1 MSTEAVES
9 VLSRAMSDAA
19 FADTLFANAE
29 KALSGFDL
37 TGEEVE
43 KFKGLSRA
51 DFDTLMASPEER
63 KSFSYVDAPKTKIS
77 PNINI
82 NQIGH

>member
-19 FADTLFANAE
+19 FANTLFANVE
-29 KALSGFDL
+29 LALTGFDL

-43 KFKGLSRA
+43 KFKGLARA

-63 KSFSYVDAPKTKIS
+63 KSFSKAS
-77 PNINI
+77 PGDFHFTHIYDKASP
-82 NQIGH
+82 